1 MNRFLPVIVIAAL
14 TAVVVPPAAASV
26 PWRTPTVG
34 LRADQQSAGQLLR
47 MFAAEQG
54 LVLELADGVAAP
66 VSGDFRGL
74 APGAFLDAVCESA
87 ELTWFWD
94 GGRLHVGP
102 SRDIRSRVVELP
114 NVTLPQVTSA
124 LAALGFASGPAGRAA
139 QVRGGEGIFTLSGGP
154 AYLEIVEPVLRSLDT
169 QTRSRAQQAGEE
181 AEAKALAQ
189 REAGQRME
197 VRVFRLKY
205 AHAGDLSVR
214 GGATQT
220 LVPGV
225 ARALQNI
232 MGLGTG
238 GYSTG
243 IETTDR
249 RRSRA
254 SLFGTGLAA
263 VGRPPTP
270 PPAGPGT
277 TPGASVADDADPS
290 RALIQA
296 EPRLNAVIVRDAA
309 ARMPVYESLIAQL
322 DVPSPV
328 IEISAAVVDIDASNG
343 RAFGIEFLSFGNGN
357 GSTRARVGFEADRR
371 FNEGDGDSGGTTP
384 RFVDG
389 TDVVRGGGFNTS
401 VLVPVSG
408 YELLTRIRALEE
420 KGEAQLVTSPSVIT
434 LENVEAN
441 LRQEE
446 TVFVRV
452 AGREATDL
460 FDVRAGVQLRVT
472 PTVVREGDTVTFRL
486 VVDVQDGSFSDL
498 SVDGVPSTR
507 ESAISTQAVV
517 PGDRTLLIG
526 GYFVERVSRNV
537 RQVPVVGNVPV
548 LGRLFQRTEDNRTRA
563 QRFFFITPRLVDVNR
578 ESRSNLPP
586 AAPEK
591 SPLPAGLTE
600 PEAVNRRAHE
610 MVGRSLAPSQTVPVE
625 TSVADPAAAAPTPPA
640 QP

>member
-1 MNRFLPVIVIAAL
+1 MKRFALIGALGALVLSPSTAAL
-14 TAVVVPPAAASV
+14 
-26 PWRTPTVG
+26 PWRTDVVA
-34 LRADQQSAGQLLR
+34 LRADRQPAGQLLR

-54 LVLELADGVAAP
+54 IAVEIADGGLP
-66 VSGDFRGL
+66 ISGDFQGL
-74 APGAFLDAVCESA
+74 TPAAFLDAVCEAA

-102 SRDIRSRVVELP
+102 AREVRSRLLELP
-114 NVTLPQVTSA
+114 NVALPQATA
-124 LAALGFASGPAGRAA
+124 AFAALGFESGPGNRAT
-139 QVRGGEGIFTLSGGP
+139 QVRGGDGVFTLSGG
-154 AYLEIVEPVLRSLDT
+154 AAFLEIAEPVLRSLDT
-169 QTRSRAQQAGEE
+169 QARTRLQTEEQA
-181 AEAKALAQ
+181 AEARAAAE
-189 REAGQRME
+189 RESASRMQ

-205 AHAGDLSVR
+205 ATAGDLSVR
-214 GGATQT
+214 GGSTQT
-220 LVPGV
+220 IVPGV

-232 MGLGTG
+232 MGTG
-238 GYSTG
+238 IGGLSTG

-249 RRSRA
+249 RRARP

-263 VGRPPTP
+263 VGRPPEG
-270 PPAGPGT
+270 AA
-277 TPGASVADDADPS
+277 PGAAEPAADDGDPN

-296 EPRLNAVIVRDAA
+296 EPRLNAVIVRDTA
-309 ARMPVYESLIAQL
+309 ARMPLYEALIAEL
-322 DVPSPV
+322 DVSSPV

-343 RAFGIEFLSFGNGN
+343 RALGVEFLSFGDGN
-357 GSTRARVGFEADRR
+357 SSTRARIGFEADRR
-371 FNEGDGDSGGTTP
+371 FNEGDGDDGGSTP

-389 TDVVRGGGFNTS
+389 TDVVRGGGLNTS
-401 VLVPVSG
+401 VLVPASG
-408 YELLTRIRALEE
+408 YELLARIRALEE

-434 LENVEAN
+434 LENVEAS

-472 PTVVREGDTVTFRL
+472 PTVVREGDQVTFRL

-526 GYFVERVSRNV
+526 GYFVERTNRNV
-537 RQVPVVGNVPV
+537 RQVPVVGSVPV
-548 LGRLFQRTEDNRTRA
+548 LGRLFQRTENNRTRA

-578 ESRSNLPP
+578 EAKLNRPP
-586 AAPEK
+586 VAAEK
-591 SPLPAGLTE
+591 SPLPAELTQPDE
-600 PEAVNRRAHE
+600 VSRRAHE
-610 MVGRSLAPSQTVPVE
+610 MVGRALGAAQ
-625 TSVADPAAAAPTPPA
+625 PAA

>member
-1 MNRFLPVIVIAAL
+1 MSRLLLIGAFVGLAGL
-14 TAVVVPPAAASV
+14 TAATAAGAV
-26 PWRTPTVG
+26 PWRTSSVG
-34 LRADQQSAGQLLR
+34 LRADQQPAAQLLR

-54 LVLELADGVAAP
+54 ILLEIAEGTVAP

-74 APGAFLDAVCESA
+74 APAAFLDAVCESA

-102 SRDIRSRVVELP
+102 ARDVRSRVVELP
-114 NVTLPQVTSA
+114 NVTLPQLNTA
-124 LAALGFASGPAGRAA
+124 LSVLGFASGPASRSS
-139 QVRGGEGIFTLSGGP
+139 QVRGGDGIFTLSGGP
-154 AYLEIVEPVLRSLDT
+154 AYLEIVEPVLRSLEA
-169 QTRSRAQQAGEE
+169 QTRTRAEAAGAA
-181 AEAKALAQ
+181 AEAKAVAE
-189 REAGQRME
+189 REAAQRME

-214 GGATQT
+214 GGETATV
-220 LVPGV
+220 VPGV

-232 MGLGTG
+232 MGTGTG
-238 GYSTG
+238 GFSTG

-249 RRSRA
+249 RRARPG
-254 SLFGTGLAA
+254 LFGTGLAA
-263 VGRPPTP
+263 VGRPATP
-270 PPAGPGT
+270 AAAPGGTSPSREPAL
-277 TPGASVADDADPS
+277 ADEADS
-290 RALIQA
+290 NRALIQA
-296 EPRLNAVIVRDAA
+296 VPRLNAVIIRDVA
-309 ARMPVYESLIAQL
+309 ARMPVYAALIAEL

-328 IEISAAVVDIDASNG
+328 IEISAAVVDIDATNG
-343 RAFGIEFLSFGNGN
+343 RAFGIEFLSFGNGR
-357 GSTRARVGFEADRR
+357 GSSRARVGFEADRR

-389 TDVVRGGGFNTS
+389 TDVVRGGGLNTS

-434 LENVEAN
+434 LENVEAS

-452 AGREATDL
+452 AGQEATDL

-472 PTVVREGDTVTFRL
+472 PTVVREGDNITFRL

-526 GYFVERVSRNV
+526 GYFVERVNRNV
-537 RQVPVVGNVPV
+537 RQVPVLGNVPL
-548 LGRLFQRTEDNRTRA
+548 LGRLFQRTEDNRARA

-578 ESRSNLPP
+578 ESRSNLP
-586 AAPEK
+586 AAPLGEG
-591 SPLPAGLTE
+591 PLPNGLTE
-600 PEAVNRRAHE
+600 PGEVSQRAHE
-610 MVGRSLAPSQTVPVE
+610 MVGRSLAPSQ
-625 TSVADPAAAAPTPPA
+625 AAPA